1 MKRLPIFFSFVALLL
16 LVQPVAHA
24 QQNQPITRITF
35 SKEHNAL
42 KLYGKDDK
50 QPFKTI
56 TLDRAYDVHTYDAVK
71 KDSVWVVGLEL
82 VTAGVVICKTDSL
95 GKQTV
100 CTYYPGAEDYNLNH
114 HPKTVNVPAVL
125 QQDDWKHKK

>member
-56 TLDRAYDVHTYDAVK
+56 TLDKTYDVHTYDAVK
-71 KDSVWVVGLEL
+71 KDSVWVVGIEN
-82 VTAGVVICKTDSL
+82 AKKGVIICTVDSL

-100 CTYYPGAEDYNLNH
+100 CTYYPSGEAYNLDH
-114 HPKTVNVPAVL
+114 HPKTLNVPAVL
-125 QQDDWKHKK
+125 EGNDWKHKK